1 MIETIERLFEENFA
15 QYGELGAAISIWKEG
30 SEVLS
35 LHGGHR
41 DRNRA
46 KPWNESTLVQIWSCS
61 KGVAGITFVHF
72 LEQHGI
78 EVDATV
84 AHFWPEF
91 GANGKSE
98 ITLRQVLA
106 HQAGLSA
113 METPMPDAFDKRAV
127 CDALARQ
134 APLWEPGSAHGYH
147 ARTHGYLLDG
157 IVERI
162 APGETIG
169 NWWRKHFGDPLEID
183 IYFGLP
189 EELHHRVADLSP
201 AKGNRFPD
209 KDTEGFAVALGK
221 SGSITQ
227 RTMTSPAGLSGT
239 HRMNSAEARSASI
252 PSFTGIASARGLG
265 KFYGMLADV
274 DLRRVFVS
282 EEGFRLFTE
291 RSVNGPDL
299 VLQTVSAFG
308 AGVML
313 DPLDVKG
320 RKVRSLFGPSISAFG
335 HPGAGGSHAFAD
347 PERCIGF
354 AYVMNQMEMGL
365 FPNLKSMRIVDALT
379 FL

>member
-1 MIETIERLFEENFA
+1 MIETIERLFAENFE
-15 QYGELGAAISIWKEG
+15 QHGELGAAISIWKEG
-30 SEVLS
+30 SELLS
-35 LHGGHR
+35 LHGGFM
-41 DRNRA
+41 DRERT
-46 KPWNESTLVQIWSCS
+46 KPWTEDTLVQIWSSS
-61 KGVAGITFVHF
+61 KGVAGVTFVHA
-72 LEQHGI
+72 LEQHVI
-78 EVDATV
+78 DIDTTV

-91 GANGKSE
+91 AAAGKSE

-113 METPMPDAFDKRAV
+113 LDTPMPDAFDKQAV
-127 CDALARQ
+127 CEALARQ
-134 APLWEPGSAHGYH
+134 EPLWEPGSAHGYH

-157 IVERI
+157 IMERI

-169 NWWRKHFGDPLEID
+169 TWWRNQFGDPLEID

-189 EELHHRVADLSP
+189 EELHYRVADLSP

-209 KDTEGFAVALGK
+209 KDTAGFAAALGK

-239 HRMNSAEARSASI
+239 HTMNGAEARSASI

-265 KFYGMLADV
+265 KFYGMLADP
-274 DLRRVFVS
+274 DLRRVFS
-282 EEGFRLFTE
+282 SAEGFQLFTG
-291 RSVNGPDL
+291 RCVDGPDL

-313 DPLDVKG
+313 DPLDAHG
-320 RKVRSLFGPSISAFG
+320 LKVRSLFGPSLSAFG

-347 PERCIGF
+347 PERGVGF

-365 FPNLKSMRIVDALT
+365 FPNPKAMRIVETLA
-379 FL
+379 FV